1 MKVSE
6 IMTKN
11 PVTVQPSATAKDAAQ
26 VMKKENL
33 GTVLVAEEDYLEGIV
48 TDRQIAVKVVAEG
61 KDPAKTS
68 VNEFMTKDPVSA
80 SPDMEIEDV
89 TRIMGENKYRRV
101 PVVQDGRLM
110 GIVSTADIAEHART
124 CNVCI
129 DNILNEVAKA
139 ER

>member
-11 PVTVQPSATAKDAAQ
+11 PVTVQPSATAKDAAEL
-26 VMKKENL
+26 MKKENL
-33 GTVLVAEEDYLEGIV
+33 GTVLVAEEDHLEGIV
-48 TDRQIAVKVVAEG
+48 TDRQIATKVVAEG
-61 KDPAKTS
+61 KDPARTR

-89 TRIMGENKYRRV
+89 TKIMGENKFRRV
-101 PVVQDGRLM
+101 PVVQDGKLM
-110 GIVSTADIAEHART
+110 GIVSTADIAEHVRT
-124 CNVCI
+124 CDVCI

-139 ER
+139 KR

>member
-11 PVTVQPSATAKDAAQ
+11 PITVQPSATAKDAAEL
-26 VMKKENL
+26 MKKESL
-33 GTVLVAEEDYLEGIV
+33 GTVLVAEGDRLEGLV
-48 TDRQIAVKVVAEG
+48 TDRQIATKVVAEG
-61 KDPAKTS
+61 KDPARTRVS
-68 VNEFMTKDPVSA
+68 EIMTKDPVSA
-80 SPDMEIEDV
+80 SPDMEVEDV
-89 TRIMGENKYRRV
+89 TKIMGENKYRRV
-101 PVVQDGRLM
+101 PVVQDGKLM

-124 CNVCI
+124 CDVCI

>member
-11 PVTVQPSATAKDAAQ
+11 PVTVQPSATAKDAAEL
-26 VMKKENL
+26 MKKENL
-33 GTVLVAEEDYLEGIV
+33 GTVLVAEDDCLEGLV
-48 TDRQIAVKVVAEG
+48 TDRQIATKVVAEG
-61 KDPAKTS
+61 KDPARTR

-89 TRIMGENKYRRV
+89 TKIMGENKYRRV
-101 PVVQDGRLM
+101 PVVQDGKLM
-110 GIVSTADIAEHART
+110 GIVSTADIAEHVRT
-124 CNVCI
+124 CDVCV

-139 ER
+139 KR

>member
-11 PVTVQPSATAKDAAQ
+11 PVTVQPSATAKDAAEL
-26 VMKKENL
+26 MRKKNL
-33 GTVLVAEEDYLEGIV
+33 GTVLVAEEDRLEGIV
-48 TDRQIAVKVVAEG
+48 TDRQIATKVVAEG
-61 KDPAKTS
+61 KDPARTR
-68 VNEFMTKDPVSA
+68 VNEFMTRNPVSA

-89 TRIMGENKYRRV
+89 TRIMGENRYRRV